1 MHVTNGLPF
10 ERPILE
16 ILQKIEEL
24 KSLSEA
30 TGMDLNGE
38 VRPLEERCAKLTR
51 EIFCNLSPWEKVQVA
66 RHPLRPLT
74 TDFIEL
80 MTEDF
85 MELHGDRRYGDDA
98 AVVCGFGRIEDE
110 KFMVVGHRKGRDTK
124 AKLRCN
130 FGCAH
135 PEGYRKALHK
145 FKMAESFGLP
155 ILTLINTPGADPGIG
170 AEERGQAW
178 AIAEN
183 ILEMSRLR
191 VPVIAVVI
199 GEGGSGGALGIGV
212 GDRVLMLEHSYYS
225 VISPEGCAAILWKSG
240 DMAEKAAHA
249 LRLTANDLHRFG
261 VVDEIVPEPLGGAHR
276 DKQASAEIL
285 KDAILRNL
293 NEIRDLPTDVL
304 LAERYEKY
312 RRLGQGLLERGVET
326 EEPAPET
333 AEAVE

>member
-1 MHVTNGLPF
+1 MQSQNGLPF

-16 ILQKIEEL
+16 ILEKIEEL

-38 VRPLEERCAKLTR
+38 VRPLEERCAHLTR
-51 EIFCNLSPWEKVQVA
+51 EIFSNLTPWEKVQVA

-74 TDFIEL
+74 TDFLEL
-80 MTEDF
+80 LTDDF
-85 MELHGDRRYGDDA
+85 MELHGDRRFGDDA
-98 AVVCGFGRIEDE
+98 AVVCGFGRIDGE
-110 KFMVVGHRKGRDTK
+110 KLMIIGHRKGRDTK

-145 FKMAESFGLP
+145 MRMAETFGLP
-155 ILTLINTPGADPGIG
+155 ILTLINTPGAYPGIG

-212 GDRVLMLEHSYYS
+212 GDRVLMMEHSYYS
-225 VISPEGCAAILWKSG
+225 VISPEGCAAGAINITQ
-240 DMAEKAAHA
+240 AAHP
-249 LRLTANDLHRFG
+249 G
-261 VVDEIVPEPLGGAHR
+261 
-276 DKQASAEIL
+276 
-285 KDAILRNL
+285 
-293 NEIRDLPTDVL
+293 DVL
-304 LAERYEKY
+304 GSGCLTICE
-312 RRLGQGLLERGVET
+312 
-326 EEPAPET
+326 
-333 AEAVE
+333 